1 MHDASAPARDVV
13 WNAGHRKGSAVV
25 ELDEAT
31 LKRVALVVPRKEVSP
46 RDLPPLAALS
56 SDPPADAVVGKDMRR
71 YHSTSLFCLKVHHPF
86 RRTAIRIVES
96 PPFDPI
102 ILITIICNCATM
114 GWESPLDPE
123 GTPKAHFIAV
133 CEWVYLII
141 FTFELLSK
149 VVAYGFAMHS
159 DSYLRDAW
167 CQLDFTVVT
176 LAWIPI
182 LFPSF
187 GNYSVIRS
195 VRALR
200 PLRAL
205 ARAGMPVLVS
215 SVLASLPGLA
225 SSASSAASC
234 SSSSASSGSSFS
246 RAPSTAAR
254 SPASP
259 TSSPSAARSEEAQF
273 DSGVL
278 CVMDAASAAVQGRML
293 RGGGGGGGGSGG
305 GLSSLAPCARRASL
319 TRAPFSHYPRRGEGG
334 TFSQHPSTSPDLSHP
349 PPFPAS
355 QEAQAA
361 PTSRCARTSRRRST
375 ASRRSTTS
383 AGRSSSSCRR

>member
-205 ARAGMPVLVS
+205 KRVPGMPMLVN
-215 SVLASLPGLA
+215 SVMSAVPKLGNVVGLLFFIFLVFGIVGMELFKGALHYRCALPGFVE
-225 SSASSAASC
+225 SSDHPT
-234 SSSSASSGSSFS
+234 GSS
-246 RAPSTAAR
+246 P
-254 SPASP
+254 
-259 TSSPSAARSEEAQF
+259 
-273 DSGVL
+273 L
-278 CVMDAASAAVQGRML
+278 
-293 RGGGGGGGGSGG
+293 
-305 GLSSLAPCARRASL
+305 ARRNYS
-319 TRAPFSHYPRRGEGG
+319 
-334 TFSQHPSTSPDLSHP
+334 STSPV
-349 PPFPAS
+349 
-355 QEAQAA
+355 QV
-361 PTSRCARTSRRRST
+361 CY
-375 ASRRSTTS
+375 
-383 AGRSSSSCRR
+383 